1 MIDQTNDRTKD
12 LITFNLLEKSPLLF
26 VISGPSG
33 VGKDAVVKSLIRK
46 NPHLHFVI
54 TATSRP
60 PRVNEVDGV
69 DYFFVSKDQFEEMI
83 ENDELIEYA
92 NVYDQYKGVPKAQ
105 VREALASGKDVIM
118 RLDVQGAKKVHE
130 LCPNSILIFL
140 APTNQEEWL
149 KRLKNRNTETDNDLR
164 VRLETIKKELTY
176 LPLFDYVVYN
186 PENCLEQAVYNLQEI
201 IEVEHLRNKHR
212 EITL

>member
-12 LITFNLLEKSPLLF
+12 SITFNLLEKSPLLF